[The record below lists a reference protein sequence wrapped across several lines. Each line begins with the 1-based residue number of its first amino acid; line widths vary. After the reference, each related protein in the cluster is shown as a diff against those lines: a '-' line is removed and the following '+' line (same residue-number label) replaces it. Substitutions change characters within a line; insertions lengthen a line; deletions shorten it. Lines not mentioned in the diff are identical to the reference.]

1 MPEPR
6 RRRRRPRAERRLGLV
21 FGMAWQAD
29 PVLFVA
35 CALTAIG
42 SLAANLMYPI
52 GFGVLVD
59 GAITDHGSR
68 IVIGAA
74 VVTLALP
81 CSYAFQAVGS
91 SLGIKLT
98 DQVSA
103 TLGLHIGRLVSS
115 APFLE
120 HFERPEYLAEIDTL
134 RERHRALAA
143 VPVQSLN
150 LAGSGLLI
158 IGVAVVLAQLWPP
171 LAVVPLF
178 VVAPVVGNRIA
189 ARIEK
194 RSDDELAESR
204 RLCGEMFSLVSTPG
218 PAKEL
223 RTFGVIGALLDR
235 HACLGEQIDRQ
246 ELRAARRGAAYKAAG
261 WFLYGLAFVGAIVV
275 LLLRAAHGEVLA
287 GSVVAAIGFMRRAQ
301 QHVSRVS
308 VNAGSFATAMTIA
321 DRVLWLEDYVDS
333 ALADGTGQ
341 VPARLH
347 QGIRL
352 EHVDFRY
359 PGQQDLTLDD
369 VDLVLPAGRI
379 IALVGENGAG
389 KSTLVKLL
397 TGMYQPACGRITVD
411 GTDLAAI
418 EPARWRTA
426 TTGAFQDFAQFQT
439 TIGEGVGIGDL
450 PRIDDKRAVR
460 RALSRAGAA
469 ALADEFPEGL
479 GALLGRWIGGH
490 SLSTGQWQ
498 RVALARG
505 LMRQAPLLVVLDEPT
520 ASLDPPTEAALFS
533 RYRDVARRLGRANG
547 TITVLVT
554 HRFSSAHM
562 ADQIIVMDHGHVTE
576 EGDHAELVRR
586 KGTYAEL
593 FTLQMAGYLG
603 S

>member
-6 RRRRRPRAERRLGLV
+6 RRRRRSKAERRLRLA
-21 FGMAWQAD
+21 FGMAWRAD
-29 PVLFVA
+29 PGLFVV

-42 SLAANLMYPI
+42 SLAATLLYPI

-59 GAITDHGSR
+59 GAITNHGSR
-68 IVIGAA
+68 IVIGVAIA
-74 VVTLALP
+74 TVALP
-81 CSYAFQAVGS
+81 CSYVLQSVGS

-98 DQVSA
+98 DQTSML
-103 TLGLHIGRLVSS
+103 LGLHIARLVNS

-134 RERHRALAA
+134 RQRHRTIAA

-150 LAGSGLLI
+150 LLGSGLLI
-158 IGVAVVLAQLWPP
+158 AGVAVVLGLLWPP

-178 VVAPVVGNRIA
+178 AVAPVVANRRA

-204 RLCGEMFSLVSTPG
+204 RLLAELFLLVSTPE

-223 RTFGVIGALLDR
+223 RTYGVVNDLLDR
-235 HACLGEQIDRQ
+235 HARLGEQIDRQ
-246 ELRAARRGAAYKAAG
+246 ELRAVRRCAAYKAAG
-261 WFLYGLAFVGAIVV
+261 WFIYGLAFVGAIAV
-275 LLLRAAHGEVLA
+275 LLLRAVHGEVLP
-287 GSVVAAIGFMRRAQ
+287 GSVVAAISFMRRAQ
-301 QHVSRVS
+301 QHISRVS
-308 VNAGSFATAMTIA
+308 INAGSFATAMTTA

-333 ALADGTGQ
+333 ALAGGTRK
-341 VPARLH
+341 VPARLRR
-347 QGIRL
+347 GIRF

-359 PGQQDLTLDD
+359 PGQQELTLDD
-369 VDLVLPAGRI
+369 VSVVLPAGSTV
-379 IALVGENGAG
+379 ALVGENGAG

-397 TGMYQPACGRITVD
+397 TGMYPPTSGQITVD
-411 GTDLAAI
+411 GADLAAI
-418 EPARWRTA
+418 KPAGWRAA

-439 TIGEGVGIGDL
+439 TVGDGVGMGDL
-450 PRIDDKRAVR
+450 PRINDKHAVR
-460 RALSRAGAA
+460 GALSRAGAVT
-469 ALADEFPEGL
+469 LVDELPDGL
-479 GALLGRWIGGH
+479 DTLLGRWVGGR

-505 LMRQAPLLVVLDEPT
+505 LMREAPLLVVLDEPT

-533 RYRDVARRLGRANG
+533 RYRDAARRLGEANG

-554 HRFSSAHM
+554 HRFSSVHM
-562 ADQIIVMDHGHVTE
+562 ADQIIVMDHGHVAE
-576 EGDHAELVRR
+576 SGDHAELIRR

-593 FTLQMAGYLG
+593 FTLQAKGYLG
-603 S
+603 D